1 MSELSYFLPNSLCS
15 SQNNKQITE
24 DLALI
29 DIESITTCVTFN
41 TMANMFQRVLYK
53 VLLGCQCV
61 LFY

>member
-41 TMANMFQRVLYK
+41 TMAKMVHRVL
-53 VLLGCQCV
+53 
-61 LFY
+61 